1 MIQTIFPVNILVKD
15 YEKSNEWNSTISA
28 FIKTHF
34 TKAIE
39 EKGSYF
45 AAADEDIDVFTEEN
59 MSAFPELREL
69 FDMFIDGFYELAN
82 ASKAGNEIP
91 LTREEITKKIH
102 KDLGRLPFMK
112 NGDQKNLHTH
122 NEALAY
128 AIFYLSDIDNKKE
141 GGQLVLHDPSFNTL
155 RYFTSQKTIGIETK
169 KNRLIVA
176 PTHIW
181 HEVTRYTGDTE
192 RLTIVL
198 NLHI

>member
-1 MIQTIFPVNILVKD
+1 MIRTIFPINILVKD
-15 YEKSNEWNSTISA
+15 YEKSDEWNSTISA
-28 FIKTHF
+28 FIKAHF
-34 TKAIE
+34 TKAIA

-59 MSAFPELREL
+59 MTAFPELREL
-69 FDMFIDGFYELAN
+69 FNMFIDGFYELSN
-82 ASKAGNEIP
+82 ASSSGNEIP

-102 KDLGRLPFMK
+102 KDLGRLPLMR

-122 NEALAY
+122 NEASAY
-128 AIFYLSDIDNKKE
+128 AIFYLSDVENEKE
-141 GGQLVLHDPSFNTL
+141 GGQLILHDPTFNTL
-155 RYFTSQKTIGIETK
+155 RYFTSQKTVGIETK

-181 HEVTRYTGDTE
+181 HEVTRYTGFDE

>member
-1 MIQTIFPVNILVKD
+1 MIRTIFPINILVKD
-15 YEKSNEWNSTISA
+15 YEKSDEWNSTISA

-34 TKAIE
+34 TKAIT

-59 MSAFPELREL
+59 MTAFPELREL
-69 FDMFIDGFYELAN
+69 FNMFIDGFYELSN
-82 ASKAGNEIP
+82 ASSSGNEIP

-102 KDLGRLPFMK
+102 KDLGRLPLMR

-122 NEALAY
+122 NEASAY
-128 AIFYLSDIDNKKE
+128 AIFYLSDVENEKE
-141 GGQLVLHDPSFNTL
+141 GGQLILHDPTFNTL
-155 RYFTSQKTIGIETK
+155 RYFTSQKTVGIETK

-181 HEVTRYTGDTE
+181 HEVTRYTGVDE